1 MAEEE
6 LQPASGGEIEPHI
19 AAAELEISRRFE
31 EAELVIN
38 EWLDEADAE
47 GRAIVER
54 ATHAAEQLLL
64 EAHAQVAEIRAAA
77 AEQAAAALREADE
90 HAAYHRQLAAD
101 EAAAVLAESRA
112 QAERQLQEAARE
124 ADFRLAQAQAEAD
137 AIEHRAGAT
146 VASLRADV
154 GALQEQLV
162 KLVNNAVEVLPALDR
177 AARGVD
183 GEPFEV
189 AGELVAEPEPVAE
202 AEPEP
207 VAEVVEAE
215 VVEAE
220 VVEAEI
226 VEPEPVAEVEPEP
239 VPRHRGLGQLVPEL
253 DDEDLDGFDLDDDP
267 AVPHIRR
274 RGLGRL
280 LGRR

>member
-1 MAEEE
+1 MAEDE
-6 LQPASGGEIEPHI
+6 LQSAQGGEIEPYI

-38 EWLDEADAE
+38 EWLDEADEE

-64 EAHAQVAEIRAAA
+64 EAHAQVAELRAHA
-77 AEQAAAALREADE
+77 AEQAATAMREADA
-90 HAAYHRQLAAD
+90 HAAYHRQVAAD
-101 EAAAVLAESRA
+101 EAAVLLAESRV
-112 QAERQLQEAARE
+112 QAERQLQDAARE
-124 ADFRLAQAQAEAD
+124 ADFRLAQAQAEAE
-137 AIEHRAGAT
+137 AMEHRAGST

-162 KLVNNAVEVLPALDR
+162 KLVNNAEAVLPHLDN
-177 AARGVD
+177 AARGLAGD
-183 GEPFEV
+183 GGGGGELQ
-189 AGELVAEPEPVAE
+189 GELVEPAAP
-202 AEPEP
+202 
-207 VAEVVEAE
+207 EVVHDD
-215 VVEAE
+215 

-226 VEPEPVAEVEPEP
+226 VEPEPVAEEPEP
-239 VPRHRGLGQLVPEL
+239 AATRHRGLGQLVPEL
-253 DDEDLDGFDLDDDP
+253 EDEDPDDFGFNDDP
-267 AVPHIRR
+267 SVPHIRR